1 MAAFFKISKFF
12 LYLAPLAVIIVTPST
27 LFPFIVG
34 KYVFF
39 KIAVELA
46 LLFFVWGWATSK
58 FSIFS
63 PRTDSLPADN
73 FQFSIK
79 QPLAIAV
86 SAFVF
91 IFVLA
96 GFAGINP
103 GASFWSN
110 FERGEG
116 SFLLL
121 HFYVYFLLLLRFM
134 KNENDWRRFFTA
146 VMVSGSLAVFYGVA
160 AGLGISGFAG
170 VSGFCERFAGSLG
183 NPAYLGTF
191 LIFMIFYAA
200 YLLVSGDWRKKS
212 WRGWKAPVLIFLIIY
227 FFVFLLFSQ
236 TRGALLGLGTGIIA
250 ALFYLVAVLPSRK
263 WRWILFGAA
272 AALLVAGAVG
282 VYYRQYIDLAPWCAG
297 GGGNRILD
305 VSFEGETINTRF
317 ALWRQS
323 IEMWKER
330 PILGWGPENFAAAFE
345 KYYNPVHT
353 VWFDRAHNIFFDYL
367 VMTGGLGLLSFISI
381 FVVYYWKFFLRNS
394 KSQITNNKQIPNSK
408 SEIQNNIINALLFA
422 LPIAYLVQGLVLF
435 DVLPIYINLFLFLA
449 FSVYKF
455 KLQAPN
461 NK

>member
-200 YLLVSGDWRKKS
+200 YLLVSGDWRKKVGEDGK
-212 WRGWKAPVLIFLIIY
+212 R
-227 FFVFLLFSQ
+227 
-236 TRGALLGLGTGIIA
+236 
-250 ALFYLVAVLPSRK
+250 PS
-263 WRWILFGAA
+263 
-272 AALLVAGAVG
+272 
-282 VYYRQYIDLAPWCAG
+282 
-297 GGGNRILD
+297 
-305 VSFEGETINTRF
+305 
-317 ALWRQS
+317 
-323 IEMWKER
+323 
-330 PILGWGPENFAAAFE
+330 
-345 KYYNPVHT
+345 
-353 VWFDRAHNIFFDYL
+353 
-367 VMTGGLGLLSFISI
+367 
-381 FVVYYWKFFLRNS
+381 
-394 KSQITNNKQIPNSK
+394 
-408 SEIQNNIINALLFA
+408 
-422 LPIAYLVQGLVLF
+422 
-435 DVLPIYINLFLFLA
+435 
-449 FSVYKF
+449 
-455 KLQAPN
+455 
-461 NK
+461 

>member
-1 MAAFFKISKFF
+1 MPTFLKISKFF
-12 LYLAPLAVIIVTPST
+12 LYLAPLAVIIITPST

-34 KYVFF
+34 KYTFF

-58 FSIFS
+58 FSI
-63 PRTDSLPADN
+63 
-73 FQFSIK
+73 K
-79 QPLAIAV
+79 QPLVIAV
-86 SAFVF
+86 SVFVF

-121 HFYVYFLLLLRFM
+121 HFYVYFFLLLGLM
-134 KNENDWRRFFTA
+134 KNENDWRRFFA
-146 VMVSGSLAVFYGVA
+146 VVMASGSLVALYGVA
-160 AGLGISGFAG
+160 AGLGISGFVGA
-170 VSGFCERFAGSLG
+170 SGFCERFAGSLG

-200 YLLVSGDWRKKS
+200 YLLVSGDWRKKN
-212 WRGWKAPVLIFLIIY
+212 WRVWKAPALIFLIIY

-272 AALLVAGAVG
+272 AALLVTGAVG

-323 IEMWKER
+323 IEAWKER

-367 VMTGGLGLLSFISI
+367 VMTGGLGLLSFIGI
-381 FVVYYWKFFLRNS
+381 FVVYYWQFL
-394 KSQITNNKQIPNSK
+394 KSQKEKLPITDYQLLIT
-408 SEIQNNIINALLFA
+408 NALLFS

-449 FSVYKF
+449 FANYKF
-455 KLQAPN
+455 SHSR
-461 NK
+461 